1 MDKSE
6 GLKNYEIF
14 LLSSRK
20 PLKQHNNDRHSKM
33 PQVWQ

>member
-6 GLKNYEIF
+6 VLSDTDIF
-14 LLSSRK
+14 TIFAQTFK
-20 PLKQHNNDRHSKM
+20 TKHKNDRHSKM